1 MGENEKAGL
10 AYVAL
15 SRTTKFKNLIVKD
28 IDEYKFK
35 SYITSG
41 KAIKTQLNKVRYKE
55 REFLKKLN
63 KNKMNDL

>member
-15 SRTTKFKNLIVKD
+15 SRTTKFRNLIVKD

-55 REFLKKLN
+55 KEFEKKIK
-63 KNKMNDL
+63 KNKMNDI